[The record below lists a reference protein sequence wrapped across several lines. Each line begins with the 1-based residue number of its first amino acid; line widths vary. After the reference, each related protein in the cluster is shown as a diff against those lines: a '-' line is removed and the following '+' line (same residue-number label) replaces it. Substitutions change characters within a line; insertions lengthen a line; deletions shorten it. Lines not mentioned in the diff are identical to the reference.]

1 LLSRGG
7 ERSADRRWGCPH
19 YHHYLYPVERI
30 GKKEKRE
37 RNIFNLFS
45 LSLFLENYNLPLL
58 KEHQSLFLVFWFHN
72 NCHLSTVKIG
82 KIRFVPLQNLH
93 FIKRESKDSPQDFYD
108 RNITPFWIFTI
119 HIN

>member
-1 LLSRGG
+1 
-7 ERSADRRWGCPH
+7 
-19 YHHYLYPVERI
+19 
-30 GKKEKRE
+30 
-37 RNIFNLFS
+37 
-45 LSLFLENYNLPLL
+45 
-58 KEHQSLFLVFWFHN
+58 VFWFHN